1 MKNTLK
7 INLLVGLLISTL
19 VGCEPKSPFPEI
31 KNGANFVA
39 MPDPLPAAVTAANI
53 NTITVTLTNVASA
66 NLAFTTKSLNA
77 DEIAKVE
84 AYVSHVRGAVVTPAA
99 TTAAPHGVLI
109 KALSS
114 INGKE
119 QISVNELLTKVG
131 VTATTLRANDRLRVR
146 FVVTMKDGRIFS
158 WQNSGPGITVNPL
171 GTTFTP
177 LLDVLL
183 Q

>member
-1 MKNTLK
+1 MKNILKTTLFVGM
-7 INLLVGLLISTL
+7 LLSIL
-19 VGCEPKSPFPEI
+19 VGCEQKSPFPEI
-31 KNGANFVA
+31 SNGANFVA
-39 MPDPLPAAVTAANI
+39 LPDPLPAAVTAANV
-53 NTITVTLTNVASA
+53 NTITVTLANVTSA
-66 NLAFTTKSLNA
+66 NLAFTTKSVNA

-84 AYVSHVRGAVVTPAA
+84 AYVSHVRGTTVTPAA
-99 TTAAPHGVLI
+99 TAVAPHGVLL

-119 QISVNELLTKVG
+119 QIAVAELLAKTG
-131 VTATTLRANDRLRVR
+131 VTAATLRANDRLRVR
-146 FVVTMKDGRIFS
+146 FVATMTDGRVFS

>member
-7 INLLVGLLISTL
+7 LIVFLGITTALFSS
-19 VGCEPKSPFPEI
+19 CEPKSPFPEI

-39 MPDPLPAAVTAANI
+39 RPDPLPAAVTAANI
-53 NTITVTLTNVASA
+53 TTMNVALVNVASA
-66 NLAFTTKSLNA
+66 NMTFTTQSLNA
-77 DEIAKVE
+77 NEIEKVE
-84 AYVSHVRGAVVTPAA
+84 VYASHLRGTTVTPAA
-99 TTAAPHGVLI
+99 TTAAPHGVLL
-109 KALSS
+109 KALAS

-119 QISVNELLTKVG
+119 QVAVSELLTKTGMKV
-131 VTATTLRANDRLRVR
+131 ADLRANDRLRIR
-146 FVVTMKDGRIFS
+146 FVVIMKDGRVFS
-158 WQNSGPGITVNPL
+158 WQNAGPGINANPL

>member
-1 MKNTLK
+1 MKNILK
-7 INLLVGLLISTL
+7 TTFFLGLISIAL
-19 VGCEPKSPFPEI
+19 VGCEQKSPFPEI

-39 MPDPLPAAVTAANI
+39 LPDPLPASVTAANV
-53 NTITVTLTNVASA
+53 NTVTVTLANAASA
-66 NLAFTTKSLNA
+66 NLAFTTKSVNA
-77 DEIAKVE
+77 DEIDKVE
-84 AYVSHVRGAVVTPAA
+84 AYASHVRGTVVTPAA

-109 KALSS
+109 KSLSS

-119 QISVNELLTKVG
+119 QITVADLLTKTG
-131 VTATTLRANDRLRVR
+131 MTAAGLKANDRLRVR
-146 FVVTMKDGRIFS
+146 FVATMKDGRVFS

>member
-1 MKNTLK
+1 MKNILK
-7 INLLVGLLISTL
+7 SSVFILLSAAILGS
-19 VGCEPKSPFPEI
+19 CEQKSPFPEI

-39 MPDPLPAAVTAANI
+39 LPDPLPTAVTAANV
-53 NTITVTLTNVASA
+53 NTITVPLAGVSSAS
-66 NLAFTTKSLNA
+66 LGFTTKSQNA
-77 DEIAKVE
+77 VEIEKVD

-99 TTAAPHGVLI
+99 TTGAPHGVMV
-109 KALSS
+109 KS
-114 INGKE
+114 ITTLNGKE
-119 QISVNELLTKVG
+119 QISVNELITKTG
-131 VTATTLRANDRLRVR
+131 VTVANLRANDRIRVR
-146 FVVTMKDGRIFS
+146 FVATMKDGRTFS

>member
-1 MKNTLK
+1 MKNILKTTLF
-7 INLLVGLLISTL
+7 LGLIAAVF
-19 VGCEPKSPFPEI
+19 VGCEQKSPFPKI

-39 MPDPLPAAVTAANI
+39 LPDPLPASVTAANV
-53 NTITVTLTNVASA
+53 NTVTVTLANVASA
-66 NLAFTTKSLNA
+66 NLAFTTKSVNA
-77 DEIAKVE
+77 DEIDKVE
-84 AYVSHVRGAVVTPAA
+84 VYASHVRGTVVTPVA
-99 TTAAPHGVLI
+99 TTAAPHGVLL
-109 KALSS
+109 KSLFA

-119 QISVNELLTKVG
+119 QIAVAELLAKIG
-131 VTATTLRANDRLRVR
+131 MTAAALKANDRLRVR
-146 FVVTMKDGRIFS
+146 FVATMKDGRVFS

>member
-7 INLLVGLLISTL
+7 ISVFLGLLGAVLIS
-19 VGCEPKSPFPEI
+19 CERKSPFPEI
-31 KNGANFVA
+31 KEGAHFIA
-39 MPDPLPAAVTAANI
+39 RPDPLPAAVTAANV
-53 NTITVTLTNVASA
+53 NTITVTLANAASA
-66 NLAFTTKSLNA
+66 NLAFSTQSLNA
-77 DEIAKVE
+77 SEIEKVE
-84 AYVSHVRGAVVTPAA
+84 AYASHVRGTVVTPTA
-99 TTAAPHGVLI
+99 TTSAPHGVLL

-119 QISVNELLTKVG
+119 QIAVSELLSKTG
-131 VTATTLRANDRLRVR
+131 VTAATLRANDRLRVR
-146 FVVTMKDGRIFS
+146 FVATMKDGRVFS
-158 WQNSGPGITVNPL
+158 WQNSGPGIVVNPL

>member
-1 MKNTLK
+1 MKNILK
-7 INLLVGLLISTL
+7 ITFFLGLIAATFM
-19 VGCEPKSPFPEI
+19 GCEQKSPFPEI

-39 MPDPLPAAVTAANI
+39 LPDPLPVSVTAANV
-53 NTITVTLTNVASA
+53 NTVTVTLANAASA
-66 NLAFTTKSLNA
+66 NLAFTTKSVNA
-77 DEIAKVE
+77 GEIDKVE
-84 AYVSHVRGAVVTPAA
+84 AYASHVRGTVVTPAA
-99 TTAAPHGVLI
+99 TTAAPHGVLL
-109 KALSS
+109 KSLSA

-119 QISVNELLTKVG
+119 QITVAELLAKTG
-131 VTATTLRANDRLRVR
+131 MTAAGLKANDRLRVR
-146 FVVTMKDGRIFS
+146 FVATMKDGRVFS

>member
-7 INLLVGLLISTL
+7 ITLFAGLFISIL
-19 VGCEPKSPFPEI
+19 AGCEQKSPFPEI

-39 MPDPLPAAVTAANI
+39 LPDPLPAAVTAANV
-53 NTITVTLTNVASA
+53 NTVTVTLANVASA

-84 AYVSHVRGAVVTPAA
+84 AYASHVRGATITPVA
-99 TTAAPHGVLI
+99 TAAAPHGVLV
-109 KALSS
+109 KTLSS

-119 QISVNELLTKVG
+119 QIAVSELLTKAG
-131 VTATTLRANDRLRVR
+131 ITAATLRANDRLRVR
-146 FVVTMKDGRIFS
+146 FVATMTDGRVFS

>member
-7 INLLVGLLISTL
+7 ITLFIGLIAIVF
-19 VGCEPKSPFPEI
+19 VGCEQKSPFPEI

-39 MPDPLPAAVTAANI
+39 LPDPLPAAVTAANV
-53 NTITVTLTNVASA
+53 NTMTVTLANVASA
-66 NLAFTTKSLNA
+66 NMAFTTQSLNA
-77 DEIAKVE
+77 DEISKVE
-84 AYVSHVRGAVVTPAA
+84 AYASHVRGTVVTPAA
-99 TTAAPHGVLI
+99 TTAAPHGVLV

-119 QISVNELLTKVG
+119 QIAVAELLTKTSM
-131 VTATTLRANDRLRVR
+131 TAATLRANDRLRVR
-146 FVVTMKDGRIFS
+146 FVVTMKDGRVFS
-158 WQNSGPGITVNPL
+158 WQNSGPGINVNPL